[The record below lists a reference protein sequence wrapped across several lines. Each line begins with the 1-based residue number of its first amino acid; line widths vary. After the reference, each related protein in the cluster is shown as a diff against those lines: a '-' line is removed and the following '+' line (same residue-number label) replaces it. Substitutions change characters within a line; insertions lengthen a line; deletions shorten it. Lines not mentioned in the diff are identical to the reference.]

1 MNNKQ
6 TLEEK
11 IKFDFGIDTF
21 TQIQEMCS
29 LLSSQEFQEFI
40 ESLQEQVVI
49 LPQISLDNYKTIAD
63 IEEIINTGI
72 GDNMAPNY
80 MDDDQI
86 RYRVNLLKRLE
97 ENLENSISNNEK
109 EKPKEHTKSILD
121 FGARR
126 YRQ

>member
-6 TLEEK
+6 MIEEK

-21 TQIQEMCS
+21 TQIKEMCS
-29 LLSSQEFQEFI
+29 LLNSQEFI

-63 IEEIINTGI
+63 IEESINTGI

-86 RYRVNLLKRLE
+86 RYRVNLLKGLE

-109 EKPKEHTKSILD
+109 EKPKEHTKSIFD